1 MKTESQQKLMQS
13 SPQLTKSGKSNNNLN
28 SSYASR
34 YTLYKLS
41 QDPKAVSRSRV
52 AQSMRQTK
60 YKLKTKP
67 IEQRYSILRDSAN
80 IQTAESKELKH
91 ELMLDESSV
100 MLADPQVD
108 LSFEDIER
116 MNDSQA
122 RQVRRQQIA
131 MIKLP
136 KLRGSHEPNTK
147 LQTQE
152 SFLRIVDE
160 KGAKSATPAPERVIE
175 EVKVDDPLITQ
186 KCNDTIHKHY
196 ENVYQD

>member
-1 MKTESQQKLMQS
+1 MNENHQILQRLSTVSPTYKHQKYAEERNRQEHLISNISRYPYVLKTESQQKLMQS
-13 SPQLTKSGKSNNNLN
+13 SPQLTKGGKSNNNLN

-41 QDPKAVSRSRV
+41 QDPKAASRSRV

-80 IQTAESKELKH
+80 VQTADSKDLKH
-91 ELMLDESSV
+91 ELMPDESSV
-100 MLADPQVD
+100 MLSDPQVD

-122 RQVRRQQIA
+122 RQVRR
-131 MIKLP
+131 
-136 KLRGSHEPNTK
+136 
-147 LQTQE
+147 
-152 SFLRIVDE
+152 
-160 KGAKSATPAPERVIE
+160 
-175 EVKVDDPLITQ
+175 
-186 KCNDTIHKHY
+186 
-196 ENVYQD
+196 

>member
-1 MKTESQQKLMQS
+1 MQS

-122 RQVRRQQIA
+122 RQVRR
-131 MIKLP
+131 
-136 KLRGSHEPNTK
+136 
-147 LQTQE
+147 
-152 SFLRIVDE
+152 
-160 KGAKSATPAPERVIE
+160 
-175 EVKVDDPLITQ
+175 
-186 KCNDTIHKHY
+186 
-196 ENVYQD
+196 